1 MATPG
6 LPLSMSQVWTEINLK
21 TGTGNNLNNPLCIA
35 LRNQGNWPNP
45 PSTALP
51 ISLSQLANK
60 IAQVTFQATTTSDG
74 NGVFSTIWQ
83 GAGRQFTAS
92 TVFSSISGASSSI
105 LTLANSAHVYTGA
118 LTVLVYTSN
127 WSSLVLNRSYAYNGA
142 SGNNDT
148 WWTSG
153 VPLGLAG
160 STTYNFVIG
169 H

>member
-1 MATPG
+1 MTTPA
-6 LPLSMSQVWTEINLK
+6 LPLKLSQVWSEINLK

-51 ISLSQLANK
+51 ILLSQLASK
-60 IAQVTFQATTTSDG
+60 TALVTFQATTTSDG
-74 NGVFSTIWQ
+74 NSVFSTVWQ
-83 GAGRQFTAS
+83 GAGSQFTAG
-92 TVFSSISGASSSI
+92 TTFGSISGASSSV
-105 LTLANSAHVYTGA
+105 LTLNNSLHVYTGS
-118 LTVLVYTSN
+118 LSVMVYTSN
-127 WSSLVLNRSYAYNGA
+127 WSTLVMNKSYAYNGA

-153 VPLGLAG
+153 VALGLGG